1 VRYLSEILLIV
12 FALIISFED
21 LKRFRISNKLL
32 ISFLLL
38 LSIQAVLTHKL
49 FVELKSGLSYLLVFS
64 FLYLLISLTSRKSR
78 LGFGDVKLI
87 AVLAFGY
94 INVGYKSACIFI
106 AALWI
111 SLLIQLILEML
122 VRRKFSSHMAMA
134 PSIFFAVGLYLYA
147 PIGLLLSQ

>member
-1 VRYLSEILLIV
+1 MRYLSEILLIV

-21 LKRFRISNKLL
+21 LKSFRISNKLL

-38 LSIQAVLTHKL
+38 LSIQAALTHQL
-49 FVELKSGLSYLLVFS
+49 FLELKSGLSYLLFFS

-94 INVGYKSACIFI
+94 INVGYKSAYIFI
-106 AALWI
+106 VALWI

-122 VRRKFSSHMAMA
+122 VRRKFPSHMAMA

>member
-1 VRYLSEILLIV
+1 MRYLSEILLAL
-12 FALIISFED
+12 FALIISYED
-21 LKRFRISNKLL
+21 LKRFRISNKVL

-38 LSIQAVLTHKL
+38 LSIQAALSHQIFL
-49 FVELKSGLSYLLVFS
+49 EFKSGLLYFFVFS

-87 AVLAFGY
+87 AVIAFGY
-94 INVGYKSACIFI
+94 INVGYESANIFI
-106 AALWI
+106 VALWI

>member
-49 FVELKSGLSYLLVFS
+49 FVELKTGLSYLLVFS
-64 FLYLLISLTSRKSR
+64 FLFLLISLTSRKSR

-94 INVGYKSACIFI
+94 INVGYKSAYIFI
-106 AALWI
+106 VALWI